1 MAETFKPGITD
12 TLTSA
17 GAVAFKRFVKGDGSQ
32 CGAGE
37 RAYGASMHEVTSA
50 GEPLGAMVTG
60 IALVEA
66 SATVTAGQEIESDA
80 DGKGI
85 PLNTGKSNGVAGN
98 SCSAG
103 QDIRVAIR

>member
-1 MAETFKPGITD
+1 MAETFKPGVID
-12 TLTSA
+12 NLVSA

-32 CGAGE
+32 CGAGAK
-37 RAYGASMHEVTSA
+37 AYGISMDEVSSA
-50 GEPLGAMVTG
+50 GEPISIMVTG

-66 SATVTAGQEIESDA
+66 GATVTAGQEIESDA
-80 DGKGI
+80 NGKGI
-85 PLNTGKSNGVAGN
+85 PLDTGKSNGVAGN